1 MDFLVLSR
9 AATQAVGVDDDALN
23 ETHWSYMDRFAGSMI
38 ARGPTLAAD
47 RETWTGSVHV
57 LALPDVEA
65 ARGFVAEEPY
75 NRAGLYEEHAIWLF
89 QNELGRTMWEFAASG
104 VNEPRFLVI
113 AEGSVEPV
121 ALADLSTPLR
131 DLLILYGTLRSEPNG
146 PPVGVAL
153 AIQAPTRAAAD
164 ALAHEAISP
173 RARVQVHDWEFGG
186 RR

>member
-9 AATQAVGVDDDALN
+9 AAAHAAGADDDALN
-23 ETHWSYMDRFAGSMI
+23 ETHWSYMDRFADSMI

-65 ARGFVAEEPY
+65 ARRFVAEEPY

-89 QNELGRTMWEFAASG
+89 ENVLGRTMWEFSAPEAS
-104 VNEPRFLVI
+104 EPRFIVI
-113 AEGSVEPV
+113 VEGSLEP
-121 ALADLSTPLR
+121 APLADLSAPLR
-131 DLLILYGTLRSEPNG
+131 DRLILYGTLRSEPSG
-146 PPVGVAL
+146 PPAGVAL
-153 AIQAPTRAAAD
+153 AIQAPARTAVD
-164 ALAHEAISP
+164 ALAHEAIVP